1 MAKFKKERT
10 YSIQQGNNLA
20 LGQAGSILV
29 KGTDDI
35 TCLAGAGVF
44 IAIQF
49 LEDTVFDA
57 TNADVLVSETDQ
69 LFPSSEFTSTT
80 VSSGGGVIN
89 GETFPQGMTIFGRWT
104 GFKLASGM
112 CIAYVG

>member
-1 MAKFKKERT
+1 MAIRT
-10 YSIQQGNNLA
+10 LSVQEAQNSA

-35 TCLAGAGVF
+35 TCLTCVF
-44 IAIQF
+44 VAIQF
-49 LEDTVFDA
+49 LEDTVFDS
-57 TNADVLVSETDQ
+57 TNDTGLVSETDQ

-80 VSSGGGVIN
+80 VSAGGGVIN

-104 GFKLASGM
+104 GFKLASGA